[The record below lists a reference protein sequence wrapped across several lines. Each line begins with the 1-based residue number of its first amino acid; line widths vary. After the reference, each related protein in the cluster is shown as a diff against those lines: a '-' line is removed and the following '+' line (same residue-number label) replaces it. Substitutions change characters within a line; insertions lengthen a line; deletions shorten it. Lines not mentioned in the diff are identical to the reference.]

1 VVRSVSHVQRW
12 LLASILLACGGV
24 FWSSPVRA
32 DETTAPAAIGSEAAP
47 PLDFASA
54 QAALAKGCAD
64 CHGEEEGEGGFS
76 LAKVADEASLGREHD
91 AWVRVR
97 MRLADHS
104 MPPTDAEPME
114 IGLRLRVLDWVDA
127 AMRNAVLEQG
137 EQAGPPMFRRMAAH
151 EYSNTMRDLLGV
163 HFNAGS
169 GLPQDVAGGEGF
181 NNAAE
186 TLTISPIHA
195 EKYVEAAT
203 EALAYASRDTRGRE
217 RLFPNRPSD
226 TLSEADAARANLTV
240 LANRAFRR
248 PVADEEV
255 ASYLKLYDDARGD
268 GLDFDQACYYAMRGI
283 LIAPQFLFLSE
294 AAPAQPNV
302 TEPLT
307 NHELA
312 TRLSYFLWA
321 SMPDQELREAADA
334 GKLSDPEELKRQAV
348 RLMTDRDTHLND
360 SLVQFVGQWLGT
372 ADWGHGKAPDAA
384 KHNWVQDHHTAAMRN
399 QPVYV
404 FEELLQEN
412 ESLLALIDS
421 DWTFLNEELLRV
433 YRIKREDVEAKRLAQ
448 HLVRVKLPEKLRY
461 RGGIL
466 GAGAAMGVSS
476 YPRRSSPVLRGAWV
490 LDKMLGVEMPPPPPN
505 VPKLDESETAAAART
520 LRERLEQHRAD
531 PACAS
536 CHNRM
541 DPIGFALEN
550 FDELGRWRDRDAG
563 GEIDATAQLA
573 DGATLEG
580 IDGLKRYLLE
590 HKRDF
595 VRHLTEKML
604 GYALA
609 RGLRPSDLCTVERI
623 VERLEAN
630 DYRAQELVLGIV
642 ESEPFRKKRIS
653 E

>member
-1 VVRSVSHVQRW
+1 VAPVV
-12 LLASILLACGGV
+12 
-24 FWSSPVRA
+24 
-32 DETTAPAAIGSEAAP
+32 EAAAA
-47 PLDFASA
+47 LDFSAAQVALEESCAS
-54 QAALAKGCAD
+54 
-64 CHGEEEGEGGFS
+64 CHGGEEGEGGFS
-76 LAKVADEASLGREHD
+76 LAKLADEASLGREYD
-91 AWVRVR
+91 AWASVR

-104 MPPTDAEPME
+104 MPPSDADPME
-114 IGLRLRVLDWVDA
+114 IGLRLRMLDWVDA
-127 AMRNAVLEQG
+127 AMRKAVLAQG
-137 EQAGPPMFRRMAAH
+137 ELAGPPMFRRMAAH

-186 TLTISPIHA
+186 TLIISPIHA

-203 EALAYASRDTRGRE
+203 EALDYASRDTRGRE
-217 RLFPNRPSD
+217 RLFPHRPSE
-226 TLSEADAARANLTV
+226 TVSESDAARSNLTQ

-248 PVADEEV
+248 PVTEEEV
-255 ASYLKLYDDARGD
+255 APYLKLYDDARGD
-268 GLDFDQACYYAMRGI
+268 GLNFDQACYYAMRGV

-294 AAPAQPNV
+294 TAPAEPNV

-312 TRLSYFLWA
+312 ARLSYFLWA
-321 SMPDQELREAADA
+321 SMPDQELRDAADA

-348 RLMTDRDTHLND
+348 RMMKDGDTHLND

-372 ADWGHGKAPDAA
+372 ADWGHGKAPDAEL
-384 KHNWVQDHHTAAMRN
+384 HDWVQDHHTAAMRN

-404 FEELLQEN
+404 FEEILREN

-433 YRIKREDVEAKRLAQ
+433 YRIKREDVDAKRLAQ
-448 HLVRVKLPEKLRY
+448 HLVRVTLPEKYRY
-461 RGGIL
+461 RSGLL
-466 GAGAAMGVSS
+466 GAGATMGVSS

-490 LDKMLGVEMPPPPPN
+490 LDKLLGVEMPPPPPD
-505 VPKLDESETAAAART
+505 VPKLDESETAATAST
-520 LRERLEQHRAD
+520 LRERLELHRAD
-531 PACAS
+531 QACAT

-541 DPIGFALEN
+541 DPLGFALEN
-550 FDELGRWRDRDAG
+550 FDEMGRWRDRDAG
-563 GEIDATAQLA
+563 GDIDAKAELP

-580 IDGLKRYLLE
+580 VEGLKKYLLE
-590 HKRDF
+590 HKREV
-595 VRHLTEKML
+595 VRQLTEKML

-642 ESEPFRKKRIS
+642 ESEPFRNKRIS